1 MVETQMMDWYRNC
14 HPERSLS
21 PSHRERRSR
30 WTCGLLAAPVLSI
43 AIGLL
48 ITASLPLR
56 AQARDI
62 PSAAPTHPADQTQEQ
77 RGRKLLD
84 QMLEALGGD
93 AWLNRRNI
101 RVVGHLGRFFQ
112 GAPNGIV
119 IDFTATHQFPNGD
132 RPEAQRIGF
141 ITDKSMILPGK
152 KIDIVQIWINN
163 TGHEVTYKGN
173 ITLPKD
179 QVEDYYRRQDHS
191 IESIYRVWLKAP
203 GVVVIDEGSTMVE
216 RRLTERVTILSDN
229 NDAVTLDIDVATH
242 LPRRRTFEWRNATFK
257 DRDEDA
263 EEYDDYHTIQGLP
276 TAFTISRYH
285 NGDLASQIF
294 YTKVEYDVDL
304 PPDTFNPDIL
314 LKKKQ

>member
-1 MVETQMMDWYRNC
+1 MKQIALCVA
-14 HPERSLS
+14 L
-21 PSHRERRSR
+21 
-30 WTCGLLAAPVLSI
+30 GLLT
-43 AIGLL
+43 
-48 ITASLPLR
+48 ITPPLM

-62 PSAAPTHPADQTQEQ
+62 PSAGLSHPADQTQEQ

-93 AWLNRRNI
+93 AWINRRNL

-112 GAPNGIV
+112 GTPNGIV
-119 IDFTATHQFPNGD
+119 VDFTATRQFASGD
-132 RPEAQRIGF
+132 RPDAQRIGF
-141 ITDKSMILPGK
+141 LTDKSMILPGK
-152 KIDIVQIWINN
+152 KIDVVQIWINN

-179 QVEDYYRRQDHS
+179 QIEDYYRRQDHS

-229 NDAVTLDIDVATH
+229 NDAVTLDIDAQTH
-242 LPRRRTFEWRNATFK
+242 LPRRRTFVWRNTTFK
-257 DRDEDA
+257 DKDEDA

-285 NGDLASQIF
+285 NGDLVSQTF

-304 PPDTFNPDIL
+304 SPDTFNPDIL